1 MTQAP
6 PRQPASPPSQLRR
19 SSEGRFLMGVC
30 AGLGRY
36 TRIDPVV
43 FRVAFAVLLLGSGIG
58 LFLYLAAY
66 LLMKEPNGR
75 PGIIEQWTRRDFD
88 AETVMALLTAVLAF
102 GLAINLATVWLD
114 MGSLVVGVFLAV
126 SLLAAHTHGVDL
138 VALVRSMPERLS
150 RRRPAGSAAFD
161 SGHNPAFPVSAPGFG
176 APAGAAPPTTAVR
189 RPSPVTEPGRDRA
202 DSPVGPPPTAGVP
215 ETSGTS
221 TPETTAPGA
230 ADAPQERAAA
240 MRQEAVPVEEAVSD
254 PPGKTSPATAIEG
267 LRQAAAGVR
276 DAAYRASRH
285 RQGDRD
291 TATPAVNAPDA
302 QTPYAAGQAAQ
313 DDAGA
318 QPPHAGAQP
327 PHAGA
332 TSEDAAAQASHAS
345 AQAQDTDAAHA
356 QDASAHAQDTD
367 AAHAQDAS
375 AHAQD
380 TDAAHAPDASAQAQ
394 DTGAQTQDASGQAE
408 DTDPAAA
415 PETPRP
421 TSRDWEERQYWRE
434 QFEGPASPEAVTAE
448 HPVPPYAQEG
458 SYAQQGYRPDPPTA
472 VDHGQGEPF
481 APHGPYRPLDPARRA
496 AAYSPYDP
504 ALYRRPMPAP
514 GPHPRPPHRPQRA
527 PQPKSYIGAIT
538 ILLAIIVGGIVVVAQ
553 ARSAAGVSPTI
564 VGGAMLITIGA
575 GLLVAA
581 WWGRGAGLVAGGT
594 AVALVVGMGFVLGG
608 MPKNIGPAE
617 WVPTSVAEAG
627 RLYDVGVGD
636 GKLDL
641 SELELPPGSKVTFN
655 AAVQAGE
662 LEVIVPPTVR
672 VEVHATNKV
681 GDIVIGQSLRGG
693 VDLKVNKVL
702 EPEVDPEGKV
712 STIVLNLKGGLGDMT
727 VRHAA

>member
-1 MTQAP
+1 
-6 PRQPASPPSQLRR
+6 
-19 SSEGRFLMGVC
+19 MGVC

-114 MGSLVVGVFLAV
+114 TGSLVVGVFLAI

-150 RRRPAGSAAFD
+150 RRRPAGSVAFD
-161 SGHNPAFPVSAPGFG
+161 PGPASPVSAPGFG

-189 RPSPVTEPGRDRA
+189 RPSPATEPGRDRV
-202 DSPVGPPPTAGVP
+202 DSPAGPPPSASVP
-215 ETSGTS
+215 GGSGTS
-221 TPETTAPGA
+221 TPE
-230 ADAPQERAAA
+230 RAAA
-240 MRQEAVPVEEAVSD
+240 ASPDSEAAVRQEGLPVEEAAGTTTPVEE
-254 PPGKTSPATAIEG
+254 PAGETTPATAIEG

-291 TATPAVNAPDA
+291 TATPPAAPDA
-302 QTPYAAGQAAQ
+302 NAQAQNADAPASHADAHGAETPHASTPVQAADAQ
-313 DDAGA
+313 DAGTQTQDAQAQDAGA
-318 QPPHAGAQP
+318 QP
-327 PHAGA
+327 
-332 TSEDAAAQASHAS
+332 EDTD
-345 AQAQDTDAAHA
+345 AQAQDAGPTAA
-356 QDASAHAQDTD
+356 Q
-367 AAHAQDAS
+367 
-375 AHAQD
+375 
-380 TDAAHAPDASAQAQ
+380 
-394 DTGAQTQDASGQAE
+394 
-408 DTDPAAA
+408 
-415 PETPRP
+415 ETPRS
-421 TSRDWEERQYWRE
+421 TRRDWEERQYWRE

-448 HPVPPYAQEG
+448 HPVPPYAQQR
-458 SYAQQGYRPDPPTA
+458 QQGYRPDPPTA

-481 APHGPYRPLDPARRA
+481 APHGPYRPLDPAKRA

-514 GPHPRPPHRPQRA
+514 GPHPRPPHRPKRT

-594 AVALVVGMGFVLGG
+594 AVTLVVAMGFVLGG
-608 MPKNIGPAE
+608 IPKNIGVAE

-636 GKLDL
+636 GRLDL
-641 SELELPPGSKVTFN
+641 SELELPPGSEVTFN

-681 GDIVIGQSLRGG
+681 GDITIGQSLRGG

-702 EPEVDPEGKV
+702 EPEVEPEGKV
-712 STIVLNLKGGLGDMT
+712 ATIVLNLKGGLGDMT